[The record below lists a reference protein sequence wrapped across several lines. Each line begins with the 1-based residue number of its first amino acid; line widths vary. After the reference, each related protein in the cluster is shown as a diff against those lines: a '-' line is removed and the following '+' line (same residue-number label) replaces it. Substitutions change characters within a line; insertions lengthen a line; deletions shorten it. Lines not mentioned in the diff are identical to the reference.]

1 MPVLPLV
8 GSTTVMPGD
17 SLPSRSPASIMATPI
32 LSLTL
37 CAGL

>member
-8 GSTTVMPGD
+8 GSRMIV
-17 SLPSRSPASIMATPI
+17 SWLILPARSAASIIDTPMR
-32 LSLTL
+32 SLTL